1 MDKSHIIDLKGKQF
15 VTYVGLLDL
24 AHQKGLAG
32 FTTELLQAPN
42 DANGQTT
49 IVLARAIF
57 DDGAR
62 MFCGIGDANPN
73 NVNRMIA
80 VHAIR
85 MAETRAK
92 GRALRDAL
100 NISMTMLEELDGSPE
115 VGSPSKPVAKAEPAP
130 PPVADMDHAKGQK
143 RLRQVVGDV
152 AKANRL
158 TPDEASAAV
167 KSVIAAKYGV
177 GSSKDLTGKQIWE
190 LASDIEASPEIIT
203 QAADDAIPAFEP

>member
-1 MDKSHIIDLKGKQF
+1 MNKEHIIDLKGKSF

-24 AHQKGLAG
+24 AHQKGLTG

-42 DANGQTT
+42 EANGQTT
-49 IVLARAIF
+49 IIIARAIF
-57 DDGAR
+57 NDGER

-100 NISMTMLEELDGSPE
+100 NIGMTMLEELDGAPD
-115 VGSPSKPVAKAEPAP
+115 VASPSKPVAKAEPS
-130 PPVADMDHAKGQK
+130 PVADMDHAKGQK

-152 AKANRL
+152 AKSRGL
-158 TPDEASAAV
+158 TPDEASSAV
-167 KSVIAAKYGV
+167 KAVIAAKYGV

-190 LASDIEASPEIIT
+190 LASDIEETPEIIT

>member
-24 AHQKGLAG
+24 AHQKGLTG

-57 DDGAR
+57 NDGER

-100 NISMTMLEELDGSPE
+100 NISMTMLEELDGSPD
-115 VGSPSKPVAKAEPAP
+115 VGNASKPVAKVEPS
-130 PPVADMDHAKGQK
+130 PVADMDHAKGQK

-158 TPDEASAAV
+158 TPDEASLAV
-167 KSVIAAKYGV
+167 KAVIAAKYGV